1 MKKVLIFLVLFAIS
15 LCVYAEQPIQVTHGN
30 PSFLGNKGKALL
42 VCDFSKATWEK
53 TTSLKRHWG
62 EDYDV
67 ITEQATRAFINGF
80 NKNSQGLLLVEAPQ
94 EADYRM
100 TITFNNY
107 YCKVGTFY
115 RKLVRIW
122 GRIKI
127 VEISTGLV
135 VWEAEIKK
143 IKGANDYV
151 QAEAFFNAHESLGKK
166 LASYRWKQYH

>member
-1 MKKVLIFLVLFAIS
+1 MKRIFMFFVVFAIS
-15 LCVYAEQPIQVTHGN
+15 IFVFAEQPIQVIKGN
-30 PSFLGNKGKALL
+30 PSFLESKGKAIL

-53 TTSLKRHWG
+53 RTSLIRYWG

-67 ITEQATRAFINGF
+67 ITDQAIRAFMNGF
-80 NKNSQGLLLVEAPQ
+80 NGNSQGLLLVEDPN
-94 EADYRM
+94 EANYRM
-100 TITFNNY
+100 TLTFKNY

-135 VWEAEIKK
+135 VWEAEINK

-151 QAEAFFNAHESLGKK
+151 EAEAFINAHESLGKK
-166 LASYRWKQYH
+166 LASFRWKKYN